1 MKFPLRVLRTA
12 KKHQA
17 SARLRYLIYRLALEQ
32 CPRPSV
38 RALCEEAGID
48 HSTVTT
54 YITRGSFSSK
64 LALEFQERFGRELA
78 AAEWLTS
85 PLKIT
90 TTK

>member
-1 MKFPLRVLRTA
+1 MKFPLWVLRTA
-12 KKHQA
+12 KKNQA
-17 SARLRYLIYRLALEQ
+17 SARLRYLVYRLALDN

-38 RALCEEAGID
+38 RAVCELAGID

-64 LALEFQERFGRELA
+64 LALEFQERFGRDLA

-85 PLKIT
+85 PLNIK
-90 TTK
+90 TK